1 MLNLKQIIELLNS
14 QDWYVGDYH
23 IDVAKG
29 LREAPMSWKEIKPF
43 FKRNKKYS

>member
-1 MLNLKQIIELLNS
+1 MLNLKETIELLNS
-14 QDWYVGDYH
+14 QDWYIGDYH
-23 IDVAKG
+23 IDMAKG